1 MVDKGNFDPLLA
13 GIAIAMASKKN
24 KKKKINNK
32 PKSPLDEDFDLE
44 ASINEHFEE
53 EN

>member
-1 MVDKGNFDPLLA
+1 MADNFDPLLA
-13 GIAIAMASKKN
+13 GIAIAMATKK

-32 PKSPLDEDFDLE
+32 PKSPLDDDFDLE

-53 EN
+53 EEN